1 MIFAWKVKLLRGHLL
16 TWTVKSICTPS
27 VYPSAWNRTGSQK
40 TFVKGMPDCMNKL
53 INVAVIFKTWYL
65 GSYRDILQTLVHRF
79 EQNNG
84 NGNTSKDLEESMGR
98 LCKFWRPLVK
108 MSKINIKKQLLNS
121 CMWDA
126 DLELLDEPA
135 AFLPYFISVV
145 DSWFQL

>member
-1 MIFAWKVKLLRGHLL
+1 MEVKLTRGRLL

-27 VYPSAWNRTGSQK
+27 VYPSAWNITGAQK

-53 INVAVIFKTWYL
+53 INATAIFKTWYL

-79 EQNNG
+79 EQNNR
-84 NGNTSKDLEESMGR
+84 NGNTSKDLEESIGR
-98 LCKFWRPLVK
+98 LCKFWRSLVK
-108 MSKINIKKQLLNS
+108 MSKINTKNQLLNS

-135 AFLPYFISVV
+135 AFFAI
-145 DSWFQL
+145 FHFCGGQLIPALV